1 MVDKTTTIRINK
13 KTKIIMDRNKIHP
26 RETYD
31 DLIKRLVR
39 RAR

>member
-13 KTKIIMDRNKIHP
+13 KTKEILDSNKIYP

-31 DLIKRLVR
+31 DLIKKRFKR
-39 RAR
+39 RR